1 MSDLP
6 VPPYSPKPSLKYAS
20 AIGLQAGAVGVF
32 VSAIQ
37 NALGSHSNGAMGF
50 ITRTGGTIALFA
62 GMGATF
68 ALTESIVA
76 NQRRKDD
83 PLNGA
88 AGACAAGFLAGI
100 RARSIPM
107 ALGGCVVLGT
117 TMGVFDYSGQLAG
130 EPGITQEERRRRFF
144 KQPSPKSSVEAIE

>member
-1 MSDLP
+1 MSDSP
-6 VPPYSPKPSLKYAS
+6 VPAYEPKPSLQYAS

-37 NALGSHSNGAMGF
+37 NALGSHSSGAMGF
-50 ITRTGGTIALFA
+50 VTRTGGTIALFA

-88 AGACAAGFLAGI
+88 AGACAAGFLAGV
-100 RARSIPM
+100 RARSLPM
-107 ALGGCVVLGT
+107 AFGGCVVLGAA
-117 TMGVFDYSGQLAG
+117 MGAFDYAGQLSG

-144 KQPSPKSSVEAIE
+144 KQPSPSSAEATA

>member
-1 MSDLP
+1 MSDSP
-6 VPPYSPKPSLKYAS
+6 TPAYDPKPTLKYAS
-20 AIGLQAGAVGVF
+20 VIGLQAGAVGVF

-37 NALGSHSNGAMGF
+37 NALGSHSAGAMGF
-50 ITRTGGTIALFA
+50 VTRTGGTIALFA

-68 ALTESIVA
+68 ALTESLVA

-83 PLNGA
+83 HVNGA

-107 ALGGCVVLGT
+107 AVGGCVVLGAA
-117 TMGVFDYSGQLAG
+117 MGTFDYSGQLSGEAG
-130 EPGITQEERRRRFF
+130 VTQEERRRRFF
-144 KQPSPKSSVEAIE
+144 KQPPKSLEAAE

>member
-6 VPPYSPKPSLKYAS
+6 APAYTPKPTLKYAS

-32 VSAIQ
+32 VSAVQ

-50 ITRTGGTIALFA
+50 LTRTGGTIALFA

-68 ALTESIVA
+68 ALTESVVA
-76 NQRRKDD
+76 NQRQKDD
-83 PLNGA
+83 AVNGA

-100 RARSIPM
+100 RVRSIPM
-107 ALGGCVVLGT
+107 AVGGCVILGA
-117 TMGVFDYSGQLAG
+117 TMGAFDYSGQLSGQAG
-130 EPGITQEERRRRFF
+130 LTQEEKRRRFF
-144 KQPSPKSSVEAIE
+144 KQVPKHLEGAE